1 MALSLSVEAAA
12 ALLGL
17 SERTVW
23 RKIRAGELPVIR
35 EGRRVL
41 VQVERPPRGRRVA
54 EVAAPYA
61 TEDAAVDP
69 LVGPWPYT
77 AENVKRQRE
86 RLRERRIA
94 ALDAIL
100 QIAKETRPDPNGLT
114 VVDHLRDI
122 RDPDWEPEE
131 DD

>member
-1 MALSLSVEAAA
+1 M
-12 ALLGL
+12 
-17 SERTVW
+17 
-23 RKIRAGELPVIR
+23 
-35 EGRRVL
+35 
-41 VQVERPPRGRRVA
+41 
-54 EVAAPYA
+54 
-61 TEDAAVDP
+61 DP

-94 ALDAIL
+94 ALAAIER
-100 QIAKETRPDPNGLT
+100 IAQETRPDPDGWT
-114 VVDHLRDI
+114 AVDYLRDI